1 MNFPNIKPQKMF
13 CNSGNSGIANYFWG
27 LKIWKI
33 HEFFCQSFQK
43 MLTLRFKRRKKN
55 VLTLFCILKHLKNSE
70 YDVENLR
77 DCLIFRSVQKKRENL
92 REGMDPSNSVK

>member
-43 MLTLRFKRRKKN
+43 FVDSMF
-55 VLTLFCILKHLKNSE
+55 
-70 YDVENLR
+70 
-77 DCLIFRSVQKKRENL
+77 QKEKQK
-92 REGMDPSNSVK
+92 MF